1 MEEATVE
8 AGEEEA
14 TAEAG
19 EAVAA
24 EGMIEVTIAT
34 ADRIETA
41 DRHPSKKV
49 KKLMSQ

>member
-8 AGEEEA
+8 AEEEA

-49 KKLMSQ
+49 KK